1 MSYKL
6 FDSQR
11 WPIFLIV
18 GSLGI
23 ITYLHYT
30 TAPGISR
37 MHVVY
42 RYFYFL
48 PIVYAALRYGYR
60 GGLLAALLASII
72 SAPHIFFK
80 WNDLPEEG
88 LNDLL
93 VMVIFYGVALLTGIT
108 IDRLRQVQASQAN
121 TVEELEASLRQL
133 ALQSEEL
140 RRAHHLSA
148 LGMLAGGLAHEIR
161 NPVGI
166 IRACA
171 QLLALENRA
180 EILEPTAVIQEET
193 SRIEVLIQELLDYA
207 GGQHLTPIPTDIAL
221 FLQSIGERVGPLT
234 TAFEIT
240 LELQIE
246 PNLPSICLDPSQL
259 ERALINLCMNS
270 IQALAG
276 RGQLTLTAAWI
287 KSDIPYLELRVV
299 DSGPGIPLIDQPHI
313 FEPFFSTKE
322 SGTGL
327 GLSVVHRIITDHGGD
342 IRVESTPPK
351 GTTFIIQLPRQV
363 PSTPPLAT

>member
-1 MSYKL
+1 M
-6 FDSQR
+6 
-11 WPIFLIV
+11 FLIL

-30 TAPGISR
+30 TAPGLSR

-60 GGLLAALLASII
+60 GGLLSALFASII

-80 WNDLPEEG
+80 WSDFPEEG

-93 VMVIFYGVALLTGIT
+93 VIVVFYGVALLTGIT

-121 TVEELEASLRQL
+121 TVEKLEASLRQL

-171 QLLALENRA
+171 QLLALENKS
-180 EILEPTAVIQEET
+180 EIVEPTTVIQEET
-193 SRIEVLIQELLDYA
+193 SRIEGLIQELLDYA
-207 GGQHLTPIPTDIAL
+207 GGQHLTPILTDVASL
-221 FLQSIGERVGPLT
+221 LQSIGERVSPLT
-234 TAFEIT
+234 TAHGIT
-240 LELQIE
+240 LELEIE
-246 PNLPSICLDPSQL
+246 PNLPPIYLDPAQI

-270 IQALAG
+270 IQALSRG
-276 RGQLTLTAAWI
+276 GQLTLTASWI
-287 KSDIPYLELRVV
+287 QNDVTYLELRVI
-299 DSGPGIPLIDQPHI
+299 DSGPGIQLIHQPHI
-313 FEPFFSTKE
+313 FEPFYSTKDG
-322 SGTGL
+322 GTGL
-327 GLSVVHRIITDHGGD
+327 GLSVVHRIITDHGGH
-342 IRVESTPPK
+342 IRVESTPPL
-351 GTTFIIQLPRQV
+351 GTIFIIQLLGQV
-363 PSTPPLAT
+363 PSALPLAAQGIPHSHL